1 MAGESQAS
9 DAEQLIIS
17 AVLFFFNFR
26 CFFVVVVVGGGGGD
40 TGSSLLCTRL
50 SLVVA
55 NGGYSS
61 LQCLGFSMRWLV
73 LLWNTG
79 SRCTSSVVVV
89 HGLRYSSVY
98 GIFTDQALGTPSHF
112 LKGSAES
119 CT

>member
-9 DAEQLIIS
+9 DTEQLIIS
-17 AVLFFFNFR
+17 AILFFFNFIYL
-26 CFFVVVVVGGGGGD
+26 FIYFGD

-55 NGGYSS
+55 NGGYS
-61 LQCLGFSMRWLV
+61 LRCLGFSMQWLV

-79 SRCTSSVVVV
+79 SRCTSSVVVL
-89 HGLRYSSVY
+89 HGLRSSSGY
-98 GIFTDQALGTPSHF
+98 GIFTDQALGMPSHF
-112 LKGSAES
+112 LKGSTES

>member
-17 AVLFFFNFR
+17 AILFFFNFSFFFVLF
-26 CFFVVVVVGGGGGD
+26 CFFGD

-50 SLVVA
+50 SLIVA

-61 LQCLGFSMRWLV
+61 LQCLGFSMPWLV

-112 LKGSAES
+112 LKGSTES

>member
-26 CFFVVVVVGGGGGD
+26 CFFVVVVVVVGD

-98 GIFTDQALGTPSHF
+98 GIFTDQALGTPYHF